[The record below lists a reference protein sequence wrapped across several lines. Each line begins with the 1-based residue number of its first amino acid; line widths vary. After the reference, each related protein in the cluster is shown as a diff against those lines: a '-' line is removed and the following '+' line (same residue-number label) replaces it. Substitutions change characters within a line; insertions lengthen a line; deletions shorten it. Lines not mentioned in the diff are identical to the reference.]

1 MYTVVNSIEEVN
13 ELINEW
19 WICQWW
25 CSYVLTPDNRPYLC
39 QAMIKTNQKEKKKPW
54 DKSIRE
60 DLQRFVSA
68 WNNVRSIWRLKW
80 LRKVEVITP
89 TMERE
94 WKKLVDEFK
103 DLSLIEKSIDTY
115 IGEISDRRE
124 REWSDY
130 HLHRFT
136 FDQFIKQANWA
147 RRFINF

>member
-94 WKKLVDEFK
+94 WKK
-103 DLSLIEKSIDTY
+103 
-115 IGEISDRRE
+115 
-124 REWSDY
+124 
-130 HLHRFT
+130 
-136 FDQFIKQANWA
+136 
-147 RRFINF
+147 